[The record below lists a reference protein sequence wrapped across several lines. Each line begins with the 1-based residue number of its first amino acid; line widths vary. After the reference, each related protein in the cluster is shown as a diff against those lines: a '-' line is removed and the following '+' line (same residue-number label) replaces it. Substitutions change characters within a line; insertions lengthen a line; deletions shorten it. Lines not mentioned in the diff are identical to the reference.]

1 MRGVCCTF
9 ADQLLHAYRIMAMQ
23 LFMNHHVHICH
34 VHMCSRITQCMH
46 MSRLLA
52 SALLFVN
59 THVRHSC
66 MKLLASALRFVNT
79 HVRHSCMY
87 SDAVQARG
95 ACTCE
100 VGQTTHEMGTQR
112 MGSLCELQPGS
123 AVVRFVVWP
132 AACQD
137 VAQ

>member
-1 MRGVCCTF
+1 
-9 ADQLLHAYRIMAMQ
+9 
-23 LFMNHHVHICH
+23 
-34 VHMCSRITQCMH
+34 MH

-66 MKLLASALRFVNT
+66 M
-79 HVRHSCMY
+79 Y
-87 SDAVQARG
+87 SVAVQARS

-100 VGQTTHEMGTQR
+100 VGETTHEMGTQR
-112 MGSLCELQPGS
+112 MGPSLCELQPGS